1 MARGGVRA
9 GSGRPKGAP
18 SLARRNVLRLIER
31 MSKEGP
37 VDMLAALAAVIED
50 TDAPLP
56 TRFEATFLLS
66 GAMAGRLCSTTQKQ
80 INSAAGGKSDVLA

>member
-18 SLARRNVLRLIER
+18 SLARKDVLRRIE
-31 MSKEGP
+31 KLGEK
-37 VDMLAALAAVIED
+37 DMLAALAAVVED
-50 TDAPLP
+50 TGAPLP

-66 GAMAGRLCSTTQKQ
+66 GAMAGRLCRTTTAQ
-80 INSAAGGKSDVLA
+80 IKSAAGGKSDVLA